1 MKYKN
6 IEYNGKKLKR
16 INSRKLNNIIN
27 DYKNN
32 LGLVIYTLPI
42 NANPT
47 CEWLKFFEIEI
58 NEHMDT
64 TDYVTTINEIQFYNC
79 VENLGNYLKFYIEIK

>member
-16 INSRKLNNIIN
+16 INSRKVNNIIN

-47 CEWLKFFEIEI
+47 CKWLEFFEIEI
-58 NEHMDT
+58 NENMDT